1 LAVTAR
7 FAILVYDGVEP
18 IDVGGTFGVLSM
30 AKRVEPAISMFL
42 VAADAGPV
50 RMANGLTV
58 IAEHGYGDCPPADVL
73 MVLGGPGW
81 PAQAENADTLAF
93 IRRMAPIATVA
104 SVCTGGMILAAA
116 GVLAGRP
123 ATTKCQVFGQERSPL
138 SVMGEKYP
146 DIDTVAARLVDCG
159 PVVTG
164 GGVTLCIDAT
174 LHMIERLCGAATAA
188 ETARI
193 IEYREAW
200 QANKNAYKTIVQATG
215 RKSATARP

>member
-1 LAVTAR
+1 MAATAR

-30 AKRVEPAISMFL
+30 ARRVEPAISMFL
-42 VAADAGPV
+42 VAAGAGPV

-58 IAEHGYGDCPPADVL
+58 IAEHGYADCPAADVL

-93 IRRMAPIATVA
+93 VRRMAAGNTVA
-104 SVCTGGMILAAA
+104 SVCTGGMILAAS
-116 GVLAGRP
+116 GLLTGRR
-123 ATTKCQVFGQERSPL
+123 ATTKSQVVGKELSPVAML
-138 SVMGEKYP
+138 RAQYP
-146 DIDTVAARLVDCG
+146 EIDVIEARIVDCG
-159 PVVTG
+159 PVVTA

-174 LHMIERLCGAATAA
+174 LHMIERFCGAAVAS

-200 QANKNAYKTIVQATG
+200 QANKNAYKAVDQTTG
-215 RKSATARP
+215 QRSAAARP